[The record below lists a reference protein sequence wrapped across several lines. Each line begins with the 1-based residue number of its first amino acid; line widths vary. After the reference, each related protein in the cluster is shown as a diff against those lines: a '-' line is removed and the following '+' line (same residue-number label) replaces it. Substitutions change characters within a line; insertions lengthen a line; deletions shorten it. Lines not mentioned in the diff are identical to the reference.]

1 LEKDFTNKFK
11 ENLFKINSL
20 NYFKEQAILLFHYQA
35 ENNIVYKNYIKYL
48 NINIDKII
56 NLEDIPFLPIEFFK
70 YHKVISNIKEE
81 DIELVFESSG
91 TTGEITSKHLVK
103 DLNFYKKVS
112 ENIFY
117 NFYGK
122 LDEYIFLALLP
133 SYLERENSSLVYMVD
148 HFIKESKSTHS
159 GFYLN
164 DLEKLKEKLIS
175 LKNQHKKIVLIGV
188 TFALLDFAEQ
198 FSIDLEDIIIIETGG
213 MKGRRKEMIRE
224 EVHQIL
230 QEKLNVKNIHSEYGM
245 TELLSQAYSK
255 GDGLFVTPNSM
266 KVLIRD
272 INDPFSYNNKN
283 KSGGLNIIDLA
294 NVDSCSFIET
304 KDIGYI
310 EDSNQFKILGRLD
323 NSDIRG
329 CNLLINNF

>member
-1 LEKDFTNKFK
+1 MEKDFTNKFK
-11 ENLFKINSL
+11 EDLFKSNSS
-20 NYFKEQAILLFHYQA
+20 NYFKEQAVLLFQYQA

-48 NINIDKII
+48 NINIDKVI

-70 YHKVISNIKEE
+70 FHTVVSNAGE
-81 DIELVFESSG
+81 DDVQLVFESSG
-91 TTGEITSKHLVK
+91 TTGEIASKHFVK

-133 SYLERENSSLVYMVD
+133 SYLERGNSSLVYMVD

-164 DLEKLKEKLIS
+164 DLEKLEEKLIF
-175 LKNQHKKIVLIGV
+175 LRNQNKKIVLIGV
-188 TFALLDFAEQ
+188 TFALLNFAEL
-198 FSIDLEDIIIIETGG
+198 FSIDLKDIIIIETGG

-224 EVHQIL
+224 EIHHVL

-245 TELLSQAYSK
+245 TELLSQAYS
-255 GDGLFVTPNSM
+255 GEDGLFVTPNSM
-266 KVLIRD
+266 KVFIRD
-272 INDPFSYNNKN
+272 INDPFSYNKKN
-283 KSGGLNIIDLA
+283 KTGGLNIIDLA
-294 NVDSCSFIET
+294 NVDSCAFIET
-304 KDIGYI
+304 KDIGLI
-310 EDSNQFKILGRLD
+310 TDNNQFKILGRLD

-329 CNLLINNF
+329 CNLLLNNF